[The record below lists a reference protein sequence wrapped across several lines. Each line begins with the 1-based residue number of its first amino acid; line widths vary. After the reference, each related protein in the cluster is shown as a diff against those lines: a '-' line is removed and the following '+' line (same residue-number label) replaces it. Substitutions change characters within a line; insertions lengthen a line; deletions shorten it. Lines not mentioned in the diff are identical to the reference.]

1 MSRARFA
8 RYGVNKGVTEADYE
22 IPNVTVAQPT
32 FLEGNREALIAVVL
46 MSHTAHIPSHRKPR
60 RSASKLALRAGVAG
74 GVLGTIAVAGAAGPA
89 NAEPVTET
97 IEMPTLGS
105 LETGTGLASA
115 VAASAEASQQEAL
128 DQSLQ
133 TQENLALQKAAK
145 EAKKAK
151 AEADRKAAAEKAEK
165 ARLKAEAEAKAEQER
180 KDAQERASRTSERT
194 QLTSTSASG
203 DSSDSGSSAG
213 SGESQTQA
221 PSGSAAAIV
230 AFARAQVGDSY
241 VTGGTGPNSWD
252 CSGLVQAA
260 YRQAG
265 IDLPRI
271 SYDQS
276 SMGTSVSL
284 SNLQPGDI
292 LYWGSRSGSYHVAIY
307 VGGGNYVG
315 AQNSSTGVVERSL
328 DWDMPSGAVRLL

>member
-1 MSRARFA
+1 
-8 RYGVNKGVTEADYE
+8 
-22 IPNVTVAQPT
+22 
-32 FLEGNREALIAVVL
+32 

-145 EAKKAK
+145 EAKTAK

-180 KDAQERASRTSERT
+180 KEAQERASRTSERT
-194 QLTSTSASG
+194 QLASTSAS
-203 DSSDSGSSAG
+203 DSSSDSGSSAG
-213 SGESQTQA
+213 SGESETQA

>member
-1 MSRARFA
+1 
-8 RYGVNKGVTEADYE
+8 
-22 IPNVTVAQPT
+22 
-32 FLEGNREALIAVVL
+32 

-105 LETGTGLASA
+105 LEAGTGLASA
-115 VAASAEASQQEAL
+115 VAASAQASQQEAL

-133 TQENLALQKAAK
+133 TQENAALQKAAK

-151 AEADRKAAAEKAEK
+151 SEADRKAAAERAEK
-165 ARLKAEAEAKAEQER
+165 ARLKAEQER
-180 KDAQERASRTSERT
+180 KEAEERASRDSART
-194 QLTSTSASG
+194 QLSTTSSG
-203 DSSDSGSSAG
+203 NDSSSGSGSSDSGSSTG
-213 SGESQTQA
+213 SSDSETQA

-230 AFARAQVGDSY
+230 AFARAQIGDSY

-265 IDLPRI
+265 IDLPRV

-276 SMGTSVSL
+276 SMGSSVSL

-307 VGGGNYVG
+307 VGGGKYVG
-315 AQNSSTGVVERSL
+315 AQNSATGVVERSL
-328 DWDMPSGAVRLL
+328 DWDTPSGAVRIL

>member
-1 MSRARFA
+1 
-8 RYGVNKGVTEADYE
+8 
-22 IPNVTVAQPT
+22 
-32 FLEGNREALIAVVL
+32 

-105 LETGTGLASA
+105 LDTAGLASA
-115 VAASAEASQQEAL
+115 VAASAETSQQEAL

-133 TQENLALQKAAK
+133 AQENAALQKAAK

-151 AEADRKAAAEKAEK
+151 AEADRKAEAERAEK
-165 ARLKAEAEAKAEQER
+165 ARAEAEAKAQAEQER
-180 KDAQERASRTSERT
+180 KDAEERASRDRART
-194 QLTSTSASG
+194 QLSTTSTSASN
-203 DSSDSGSSAG
+203 SGSSVSGSDSNG
-213 SGESQTQA
+213 SGSTGSGSSSSDGGSSTGSSTETQA
-221 PSGSAAAIV
+221 PSGTAAAIV
-230 AFARAQVGDSY
+230 AFARAQVGDAY
-241 VTGGTGPNSWD
+241 VMGGTGPNSWD

-260 YRQAG
+260 YASAG

-271 SYDQS
+271 SGDQS
-276 SMGTSVSL
+276 SRGTSVSL
-284 SNLQPGDI
+284 SNLQPGDV

-307 VGGGNYVG
+307 VGGGKYIG
-315 AQNSSTGVVERSL
+315 AQNPSTGVVERSL
-328 DWDMPSGAVRLL
+328 DWDTPSGAVRIL

>member
-1 MSRARFA
+1 
-8 RYGVNKGVTEADYE
+8 
-22 IPNVTVAQPT
+22 
-32 FLEGNREALIAVVL
+32 

-74 GVLGTIAVAGAAGPA
+74 GVLSTIAVAGAAGPA

-105 LETGTGLASA
+105 LDADLASA
-115 VAASAEASQQEAL
+115 VSASAEASQQEAL
-128 DQSLQ
+128 DLSLQ
-133 TQENLALQKAAK
+133 AQETAALEKAAK

-151 AEADRKAAAEKAEK
+151 AEADRKAEAEKAERAEK
-165 ARLKAEAEAKAEQER
+165 ARAEAR
-180 KDAQERASRTSERT
+180 ERASRTQERT
-194 QLTSTSASG
+194 KLSTAS
-203 DSSDSGSSAG
+203 SSDSGSSY
-213 SGESQTQA
+213 SSDA
-221 PSGSAAAIV
+221 PTGSAAAIV
-230 AFARAQVGDSY
+230 AFARAQIGDAYIS
-241 VTGGTGPNSWD
+241 GGTGPNSWD

-265 IDLPRI
+265 VDLPRI
-271 SYDQS
+271 SSSQS

-307 VGGGNYVG
+307 VGGGKYVG
-315 AQNSSTGVVERSL
+315 AQNPSTGVVERSL
-328 DWDMPSGAVRLL
+328 DWDMPSGAVRIL